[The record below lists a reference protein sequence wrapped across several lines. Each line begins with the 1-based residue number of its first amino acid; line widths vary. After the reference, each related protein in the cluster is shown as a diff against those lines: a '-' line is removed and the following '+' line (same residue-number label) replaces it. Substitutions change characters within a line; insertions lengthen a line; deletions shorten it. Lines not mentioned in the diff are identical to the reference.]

1 MSNISPKRYS
11 GNRSVAAAPY
21 LSLSPIL
28 AHALAVGAR
37 KLAAESR
44 DDLAPGAY
52 EVDTTVHIVGT
63 LTVGHDSETASTVTP
78 GADVLLGLV
87 LAKLNTAT
95 RESILRELPADF
107 AAAGAEYPEVP
118 EAIVE
123 ATEAL
128 TASLR
133 RKVSQ
138 HRRGSVSGQFAIRPV
153 GGLAE
158 RPGFAVVG

>member
-1 MSNISPKRYS
+1 M
-11 GNRSVAAAPY
+11 
-21 LSLSPIL
+21 
-28 AHALAVGAR
+28 
-37 KLAAESR
+37 
-44 DDLAPGAY
+44 
-52 EVDTTVHIVGT
+52 
-63 LTVGHDSETASTVTP
+63 
-78 GADVLLGLV
+78 V

-118 EAIVE
+118 QPIVE

-138 HRRGSVSGQFAIRPV
+138 HRRGAVSGKFSIKHV
-153 GGLAE
+153 GGSASNPLPALS
-158 RPGFAVVG
+158 VVG